1 MNVDMHERDV
11 HNKVLH
17 KRKEHAYGHGSNIR
31 FCRGAAR
38 RTRGVARVS
47 IVGSFV
53 VSDRRVSGWTWDKMS
68 PESSLQVELRLD
80 GQALSST
87 TADRQ
92 RQDLERAG
100 VGTGRYGFAFELPES
115 VLAEQVDR
123 VQVLASRYLD
133 HRTVALTNRSLQATR
148 EAARPSN
155 NQPVLAAIGDVQK
168 VLEDRVD
175 TLDAEL
181 KASVDSHAQAARANE
196 LKLEDI
202 RAALEAF
209 GRQVAAVEVFQAR
222 LDAAVAALISRG
234 DAADSGR
241 GAGRG
246 LTIAVGALSLVSCAS
261 LVLGLVSVF

>member
-1 MNVDMHERDV
+1 METVPAFN
-11 HNKVLH
+11 
-17 KRKEHAYGHGSNIR
+17 S
-31 FCRGAAR
+31 AAAPR
-38 RTRGVARVS
+38 EGRAESLANVS

-53 VSDRRVSGWTWDKMS
+53 VSGRRVSGWTWDKMS

-100 VGTGRYGFAFELPES
+100 VGTGRYGFALELPES

-133 HRTVALTNRSLQATR
+133 HRAVALTNRSLPQAPDRDAQATR
-148 EAARPSN
+148 VTGCGEAARPSN

-175 TLDAEL
+175 TLDTEL

-202 RAALEAF
+202 RAALEAL
-209 GRQVAAVEVFQAR
+209 GRQVSAVEVSQAR
-222 LDAAVAALISRG
+222 LDAAG
-234 DAADSGR
+234 SGR

-246 LTIAVGALSLVSCAS
+246 LALAVGALSLVSCAS